1 MSHKIGSKENSLN
14 CCHTA
19 KGLRSVT
26 GACVL
31 DWDHTVPMRHFFFFY
46 QLVASPID
54 IAAGELTCER
64 SAAKLH
70 KVAGPWRGTAAHLPT
85 TAHPSEPQRRR
96 RVTGNMRVWHA
107 HFKRP
112 ESCDLQC
119 AFPVSRPS
127 SRFTRADFGGHK
139 RTKRVK
145 TLTE

>member
-1 MSHKIGSKENSLN
+1 MSHKIASKENSLN
-14 CCHTA
+14 CYHTA
-19 KGLRSVT
+19 KARGASRGPAYLT
-26 GACVL
+26 GITPFLC
-31 DWDHTVPMRHFFFFY
+31 FNFN
-46 QLVASPID
+46 QLVASPIH

-64 SAAKLH
+64 IVAKLH

-96 RVTGNMRVWHA
+96 RVTSNVRVWHV

-112 ESCDLQC
+112 ESCDLEC

>member
-1 MSHKIGSKENSLN
+1 MSHKIASKENSLN
-14 CCHTA
+14 CYHTA
-19 KGLRSVT
+19 KGPRSIT

-31 DWDHTVPMRHFFFFY
+31 DWDHTVPMLFFCFN
-46 QLVASPID
+46 QLVVSPIH

-64 SAAKLH
+64 SVAKLH
-70 KVAGPWRGTAAHLPT
+70 KVAGPWRGTATHLPT

-96 RVTGNMRVWHA
+96 RVTSNVRVWHVY
-107 HFKRP
+107 FKRP
-112 ESCDLQC
+112 ESCDLEC

-127 SRFTRADFGGHK
+127 SRFTQADFGGHK